1 MISVVVACV
10 YGTRKNSQ
18 NQIELII
25 YQTTKTD
32 EQKCQKMD
40 KKSIPLMNEQF
51 PLLPELIFRIHYYYP
66 TNL

>member
-1 MISVVVACV
+1 MAQGKIVKSNRAH
-10 YGTRKNSQ
+10 
-18 NQIELII
+18 I

-32 EQKCQKMD
+32 EQKCQKMV